1 VKRAAD
7 ACPQSIFTLFWLGG
21 RIMRRTKR
29 IGDDRCG
36 YVFIAPYYIFFVMFV
51 LFPILVN
58 IGLSFTD
65 FNLKSISFVGVE
77 NYVTMISDSLF
88 WISVKNTLIYVVFT
102 VFFTMVL
109 GLLLAL
115 ALRSAALWGTK
126 FFRGIIYMPYVTSM
140 VAMSM
145 VWLWMYD
152 PTHGVINVLT
162 EMLGISAQQW
172 LYDEKLALGAVIV
185 MGIWKGIGYYMTLFL
200 AGLNNI
206 PAYLYEAAKIDGANA
221 IQCFKHITLPMLKPV
236 TFFIMITG
244 VISAFNVFEQVN
256 VMTSGGPMNSTT
268 TIVHQIYTRA
278 FTEYKMGYGAA
289 EAVFLLLIVFV
300 FTILNFKYGN
310 QGQDLDI

>member
-1 VKRAAD
+1 
-7 ACPQSIFTLFWLGG
+7 
-21 RIMRRTKR
+21 MRRTKR

-162 EMLGISAQQW
+162 EML
-172 LYDEKLALGAVIV
+172 V

-268 TIVHQIYTRA
+268 TIVHQIYIRA